1 MPSVRYAWA
10 IRSQND
16 GEDFGTIQ
24 SLDGPFSAQSSMFPK
39 GEVRSVPAVLEL
51 LWVNEAGCLTAGGG
65 APADASAGALAVRG
79 HARPDQGRH
88 ARPRPVIPRLA
99 LAATHPSFG
108 QRLIETEIFAK

>member
-24 SLDGPFSAQSSMFPK
+24 NLDGPFSAQSSMFPK

-65 APADASAGALAVRG
+65 AQPMQALELSPFEVTHGPTKGATLVLDR
-79 HARPDQGRH
+79 
-88 ARPRPVIPRLA
+88 
-99 LAATHPSFG
+99 
-108 QRLIETEIFAK
+108 